1 MSGIIHDLSE
11 MSDSREIMESK
22 TNPVISIFMFI
33 VLILLAAAFT
43 WSFFGKMDVV
53 AKASAIVRP
62 NEKVSTIQ
70 SALTGKVE
78 QVYIREGMKVQ
89 RGEKLLSFE
98 HKDLDVELAQ
108 QHDQLSKL
116 IRKIEY
122 LQRYKQSIHDLH
134 NLFSAGKTEEAYY
147 SDMVEQ
153 FLLEYNVQQQSFEA
167 TNDQLAAAVHENI
180 GSRETLSANLN
191 ASETKSLLD
200 KQDLERKKN
209 LLYTELTNEKLLE
222 QSIRTGRNLLPVSDA
237 KRTEQYN
244 TYQIKYEQLTNI
256 AADKKADYDRSASLG
271 ERLMSKSQI
280 DTAHQQYQN
289 AQLQTSQYQQESL
302 LGAQSNITGYAQEL
316 KELQVSLDLLN
327 EGKDTPSSE
336 REAIKLQE
344 QQLSD
349 KQEDLNKQQ
358 TLNLATEKT
367 ALEKLKLDRIVQI
380 HALIE
385 EEQKNLTALQENVK
399 QLELGQEK
407 TVLTAPIAGTVNIL
421 KDTTIGDMVQAGES
435 LLTIIPTNESKYKM
449 SLAVPNAEA
458 GKISIGDKVDL
469 SFTAFPKQSFGS
481 LRGTITSISTDSVV
495 QQDGLSYYLAE
506 ATIPNSPLT
515 NRRGERG
522 ELRIGMTAN
531 ASVIT
536 DSKKIIDFILE
547 KINLKD

>member
-22 TNPVISIFMFI
+22 TNPVISIFIFI

-43 WSFFGKMDVV
+43 WSFFGQMDVV

-70 SALTGKVE
+70 PAQTGKVE
-78 QVYIREGMKVQ
+78 HIYIREGMTVQ

-116 IRKIEY
+116 TRKIEY

-147 SDMVEQ
+147 RDMVEQ
-153 FLLEYNVQQQSFEA
+153 FLLDYNVQQQSFEA
-167 TNDQLAAAVHENI
+167 TNDQLAAAVHENS
-180 GSRETLSANLN
+180 GSRETLSATLH

-200 KQDLERKKN
+200 KQELERKEN
-209 LLYTELTNEKLLE
+209 LLNTELTNEKLLE
-222 QSIRTGRNLLPVSDA
+222 QSIRTGRNLLPVSDS

-244 TYQIKYEQLTNI
+244 TYLIKYKQLSNL
-256 AADKKADYDRSASLG
+256 AAEKKVDYDRSASLG

-280 DTAHQQYQN
+280 DTAQQQYQA

-302 LGAQSNITGYAQEL
+302 LGTQSNITSYAQEL

-344 QQLSD
+344 QQLSG

-358 TLNLATEKT
+358 ALNLATEKT

-380 HALIE
+380 HASIE
-385 EEQKNLTALQENVK
+385 AEQKNLTALQENVK

-407 TVLTAPIAGTVNIL
+407 TVLTAPIAGIVNIL

-458 GKISIGDKVDL
+458 GKISVGDKVDL

-481 LRGTITSISTDSVV
+481 LRGTITSISTDSIV